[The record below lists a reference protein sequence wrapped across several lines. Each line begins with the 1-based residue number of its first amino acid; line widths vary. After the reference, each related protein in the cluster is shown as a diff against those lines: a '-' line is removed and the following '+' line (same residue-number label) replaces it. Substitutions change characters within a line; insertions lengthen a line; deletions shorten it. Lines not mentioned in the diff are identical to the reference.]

1 MTGFPGGSVVKNL
14 PANAGDVG
22 LIPDSGRSSGE
33 GNGYPLQYSCL
44 EKSHGQRSLVGYSP
58 GGHKE
63 LDSTE
68 HTVHTHTY
76 THTHTHTHRSNLLY
90 INYTA
95 IQLFFKRQ
103 SYTSPPVHST
113 KIQTYSGLQ
122 LIKLINKSR
131 KNSNCIICLSSVQSL
146 SHVRLFATT
155 WTTAR
160 QASLSTTN
168 SRSSLRLRSSA
179 SRGSKKYTQTQELCE
194 SFSLKNFLN
203 LNHVFSVQFTHC
215 RAPRMP
221 ERRLSDNPM

>member
-76 THTHTHTHRSNLLY
+76 THTHTHTG
-90 INYTA
+90 A
-95 IQLFFKRQ
+95 IY
-103 SYTSPPVHST
+103 YTSIIPQYNFFSKGKVILLPQC
-113 KIQTYSGLQ
+113 IQPRFRHILG
-122 LIKLINKSR
+122 
-131 KNSNCIICLSSVQSL
+131 
-146 SHVRLFATT
+146 
-155 WTTAR
+155 
-160 QASLSTTN
+160 
-168 SRSSLRLRSSA
+168 
-179 SRGSKKYTQTQELCE
+179 
-194 SFSLKNFLN
+194 FS
-203 LNHVFSVQFTHC
+203 
-215 RAPRMP
+215 
-221 ERRLSDNPM
+221 